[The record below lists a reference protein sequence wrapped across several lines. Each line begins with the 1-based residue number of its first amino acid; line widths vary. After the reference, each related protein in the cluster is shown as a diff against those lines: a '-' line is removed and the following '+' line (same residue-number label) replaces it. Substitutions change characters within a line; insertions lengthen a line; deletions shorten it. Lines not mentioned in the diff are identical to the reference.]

1 MSRSTNFSIILF
13 FFFFFLFFHVF
24 LEFSTQEESKK
35 QNYSNIENVRFIHYL
50 DENVVIEEIRSKNL
64 DTYFFR
70 IPLDLV
76 SDIKNDISIKL
87 FDKIGGSFGILL
99 TPSPSSNN
107 DTINPF
113 EFRD

>member
-1 MSRSTNFSIILF
+1 MSKFTYFFSILLIFLF
-13 FFFFFLFFHVF
+13 FFLVF
-24 LEFSTQEESKK
+24 QLSFEFSTQEESKK

-50 DENVVIEEIRSKNL
+50 DENVAIEEIRSKNL

-87 FDKIGGSFGILL
+87 FDKDRKSTRLN
-99 TPSPSSNN
+99 SS
-107 DTINPF
+107 
-113 EFRD
+113 